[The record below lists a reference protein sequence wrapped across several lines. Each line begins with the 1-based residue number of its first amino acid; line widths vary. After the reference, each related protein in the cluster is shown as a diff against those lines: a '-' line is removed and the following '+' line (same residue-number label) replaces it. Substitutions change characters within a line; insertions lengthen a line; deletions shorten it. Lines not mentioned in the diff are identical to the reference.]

1 MSSHISGVRRPR
13 GRRSRVAVAVALA
26 GALGALAA
34 CAPSTS
40 TGSGTGGGSGS
51 SSGSGAEAS
60 ATPVIDG
67 DFDLDALI
75 AAAKKEG
82 SVTVYDSTGDITK
95 AAAAFTAEY
104 GVKATGVKSKVGATL
119 EKMTRENQAGNV
131 TIDATFYEDGPS
143 LVGQLIPQKVVYTWI
158 PGPIAKQ
165 LPVASRNPLQVLS
178 KGNLFVYN
186 PKIFP
191 DGCPVKNIWDLT
203 EPAWKGKIAMQDPLG
218 KPNIVEF
225 LNQLKSSGETQLRE
239 AYKAK
244 YGKEL
249 PDSTSAGDEWVKG
262 LAKNK
267 PILTSSDDDAA
278 AAVASPNQKQERI
291 GLVSNAKFR
300 DVEEKK
306 FSMRVCTG
314 MQPWAGYQ
322 YPKYAAIATKT
333 EHPNA
338 AKLFVYFM
346 LTQKGIDTEMET
358 GGIPGNPQ
366 LKPGAFMPD
375 GLTDW
380 NQQLF
385 VFDPAKLQ
393 NDFTNLQTMQDFW
406 RLNHG

>member
-1 MSSHISGVRRPR
+1 MSSHYSGVRSPR
-13 GRRSRVAVAVALA
+13 GRRRRVAVAVTLA

-34 CAPSTS
+34 CAPST
-40 TGSGTGGGSGS
+40 TAGSDTGGGSGAS
-51 SSGSGAEAS
+51 AS

-67 DFDLDALI
+67 DFDLDQLV

-95 AAAAFTAEY
+95 TAAAFTAKY
-104 GVKATGVKSKVGATL
+104 GIKATGVKSKVGATL

-143 LVGQLIPQKVVYTWI
+143 LVGQLLPQKVVYTWI
-158 PGPIAKQ
+158 PGSLAQQIPA
-165 LPVASRNPLQVLS
+165 ASQNPLQVLS
-178 KGNLFVYN
+178 KGNMWVYN
-186 PKIFP
+186 PKLFP
-191 DGCPVKNIWDLT
+191 DGCPVNNIWDLT
-203 EPAWKGKIAMQDPLG
+203 GPDWKGKVALQDPLG

-225 LNQLKSSGETQLRE
+225 FNQMKASGDTQLRE

-244 YGKEL
+244 YGKDL
-249 PDSTSAGDEWVKG
+249 PAGTSAGDEWVKG

-278 AAVASPNQKQERI
+278 AAVASPNQTQERI
-291 GLVSNAKFR
+291 AMVSNAKFR
-300 DVEEKK
+300 DVGDKG
-306 FSMRVCTG
+306 FSMKVCTG

-322 YPKYAAIATKT
+322 YPKYAAVATKT
-333 EHPNA
+333 SHPNA

-346 LTQKGIDTEMET
+346 LTQAGVDTQMET
-358 GGIPGNPQ
+358 GGIPGNPT
-366 LKPGAFMPD
+366 LKPGSFMPA

-380 NQQLF
+380 NKQLF
-385 VFDPAKLQ
+385 VFDPAKLG
-393 NDFTNLQTMQDFW
+393 NDFTELQTMQDFW